1 MFERDLTRRE
11 FELIQQIEH
20 FIREK
25 HRYEEGHDYSHV
37 LAVTDYAIEIARS
50 IPEEVDPFV
59 VICGAL
65 FHDIGRVGTHTGVL
79 HGLRGA
85 TIAREYLEATGVSP
99 DIRDKIIRIVARH
112 TPTTRQAPQTIE
124 EKIVY
129 DADALDRLG
138 LMGMLRGLMGKKGST
153 QDILEDRIQK
163 RLGDYGKLHFEAS
176 RRIGEKLHEET
187 LRVVRRFKAALEERN
202 EEVTHI
208 HWPVRKGVVI
218 EVPLPN

>member
-1 MFERDLTRRE
+1 MFERNLTRKE
-11 FELIQQIEH
+11 FELIQQIET
-20 FIREK
+20 FVREK
-25 HRYEEGHDYSHV
+25 HRREAGHDYSHV
-37 LAVTDYAIEIARS
+37 LAITGYAIEITRA

-59 VICGAL
+59 LICGAL
-65 FHDIGRVGTHTGVL
+65 FHDIGRVGTHTGIV

-85 TIAREYLEATGVSP
+85 TIVREYLDAIGVSP
-99 DIRDKIIRIVARH
+99 DIRDKITRIVARH
-112 TPTTRQAPQTIE
+112 TPTTRQAPETIE

-138 LMGMLRGLMGKKGST
+138 FMGMLRGLMGKKGST

-187 LRVVRRFKAALEERN
+187 LGVVQSFRVALEERN
-202 EEVTHI
+202 EEITNI
-208 HWPVRKGVVI
+208 DWPVRKGAAV
-218 EVPLPN
+218 EVPPPI